1 MSLVSLYISSHVC
14 YRLGPRD
21 ILMGNALALSCFKL
35 HCLAAVGSHEIRV
48 QFWDGSTKVLT
59 GTNHVAGE
67 IMFEHPDMVVCHA
80 DSFFIGR
87 PVPAL
92 AIDEALVP
100 GSSYFVLP
108 LDCFP
113 CLGTLSAASLAA
125 LGSSSPNNKRSPM
138 KAGFGEGQPFEYVR
152 GENGRVMI
160 KVVPEFITRLI
171 AKEGD
176 GAGGGGGGSSSPLCS
191 TPELQKHYDQLVG
204 MNKEQVWSPKLETIS
219 EHRLRFS
226 PCRLI
231 GLEWKEKEKEGK
243 CR

>member
-1 MSLVSLYISSHVC
+1 
-14 YRLGPRD
+14 
-21 ILMGNALALSCFKL
+21 MGNTVALSCFRL
-35 HCLAAVGSHEIRV
+35 HCLGAAGSHEIRLL
-48 QFWDGSTKVLT
+48 FSEGSTRVLT

-67 IMFEHPDMVVCHA
+67 IMFEHPEMIVCHA

-125 LGSSSPNNKRSPM
+125 LGSSSPSSKRSPM
-138 KAGFGEGQPFEYVR
+138 KGGFGEGRPFEYVR

-160 KVVPEFITRLI
+160 KVVPEFIARLI

-176 GAGGGGGGSSSPLCS
+176 GEAGGVGTSSPLCS
-191 TPELQKHYDQLVG
+191 TPELRKHYDQLVG

-226 PCRLI
+226 PCRFI
-231 GLEWKEKEKEGK
+231 GLEWKEEEGK
-243 CR
+243 YR